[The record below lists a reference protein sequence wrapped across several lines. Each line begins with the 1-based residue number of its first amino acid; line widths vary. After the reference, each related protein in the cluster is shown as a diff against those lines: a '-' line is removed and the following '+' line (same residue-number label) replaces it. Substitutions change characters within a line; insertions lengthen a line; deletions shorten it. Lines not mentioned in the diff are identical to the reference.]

1 MKNVI
6 LASIINI
13 NFVFIGRLLQKA
25 STTNINTQKIQEIE
39 ERPYC
44 YSSFYALRFWFL
56 CLILYNSI
64 LIADSFDL
72 LSIILYIVY
81 WLPTVW
87 WFNVF
92 YNLDFKYAMFYS
104 SFSGK
109 FATVL
114 AVWFEPHPMFWTPPC
129 LFAFYCLYLS
139 TWYKYCLPH

>member
-6 LASIINI
+6 LASILNI
-13 NFVFIGRLLQKA
+13 NFVFIGRLIQGA
-25 STTNINTQKIQEIE
+25 STTNINTQKIQELD
-39 ERPYC
+39 ERPF
-44 YSSFYALRFWFL
+44 FYASFHFLRFSFL

-72 LSIILYIVY
+72 LSITLYIIY

-87 WFNVF
+87 WFNAF
-92 YNLDFKYAMFYS
+92 YTLDFNYAICYS

-109 FATVL
+109 FATIL
-114 AVWFEPHPMFWTPPC
+114 ALWFEPHPLFWTPSC

-139 TWYKYCLPH
+139 TWFKYCLPH